1 VSADK
6 PMLRQTKSRPELS
19 ASEIEAR
26 MMHLIRKSG
35 GRPRLKGI
43 ALVYVGSL
51 GTEPNWFARPIPPQV
66 SPKCMKLF
74 VTALAQVRKEYD
86 LAVGEVVRSLT

>member
-1 VSADK
+1 MHDAKKKLVG
-6 PMLRQTKSRPELS
+6 RPELS

-26 MMHLIRKSG
+26 IMSLIRKSG
-35 GRPRLKGI
+35 MRPRLKGI

-51 GTEPNWFARPIPPQV
+51 GTEPNWFARPIPAKI
-66 SPKCMKLF
+66 SSKCMKLF

-86 LAVGEVVRSLT
+86 LAAGS